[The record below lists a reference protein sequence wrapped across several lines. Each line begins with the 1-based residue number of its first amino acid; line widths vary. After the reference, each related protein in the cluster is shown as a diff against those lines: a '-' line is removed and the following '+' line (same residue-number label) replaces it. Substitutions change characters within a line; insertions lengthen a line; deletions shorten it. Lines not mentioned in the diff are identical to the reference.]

1 MYNSDTTNLM
11 SDQGPAG
18 GDVLS
23 MLEGQTMSSYG
34 NNNSN
39 NNNNNSTNNNTNG
52 GSESIFKTSSHP
64 VALFFHLFFRTA
76 AIVLYII
83 PFLHKNNYVIS
94 FVVITMLLA
103 FDFWTV
109 KNISGRLL
117 VGLRW
122 WNEINEDGTNSWLFE
137 SKDNRVVNKTDS
149 RVFWGA
155 LYIAPLVW
163 LLFALMSL
171 LSLSFKWLLVDIVA
185 LSFNI
190 ANLIGYY
197 KCEKDAKQKLGGFL
211 GNNSMVQSMIGSV
224 ISNKV
229 GSVFGRN

>member
-1 MYNSDTTNLM
+1 M